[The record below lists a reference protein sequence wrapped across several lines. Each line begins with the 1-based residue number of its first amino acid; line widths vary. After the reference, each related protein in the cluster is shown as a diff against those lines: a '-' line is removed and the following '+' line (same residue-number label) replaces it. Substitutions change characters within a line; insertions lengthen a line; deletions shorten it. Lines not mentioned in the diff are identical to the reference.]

1 MSSAEAR
8 IVASARG
15 CVGARF
21 RLHGRSVEA
30 GLDCIGVAAL
40 VYGVAEPP
48 AGYALRGGRLTDLL
62 DGIAAAGLRPADG
75 EARPGDL
82 LLLRPGPLQ
91 FHLAILTD
99 RGFVHADAGLRRV
112 TEAPGAPPWP
122 QLGHWRKP

>member
-40 VYGVAEPP
+40 VYGVA
-48 AGYALRGGRLTDLL
+48 
-62 DGIAAAGLRPADG
+62 
-75 EARPGDL
+75 
-82 LLLRPGPLQ
+82 
-91 FHLAILTD
+91 
-99 RGFVHADAGLRRV
+99 
-112 TEAPGAPPWP
+112 
-122 QLGHWRKP
+122 